1 MSKFKQSIRKFF
13 FPPATATRWV
23 KILPYALLGVL
34 TLIVLVG
41 SSFGWEYTNSISFCG
56 TTCHTMPPQYTTYL
70 KSPHANVTC
79 TECHIGRAFIGSQIL
94 RKAQDVREIIAM
106 TFATYEYPLFA
117 TRLRPAIDT
126 CEKCHLPEKFSSDSL
141 VVNAHYSN
149 DQENSEES
157 TYLILKTGGG
167 TAREGL
173 GLGIH
178 WHISNKVEYYS
189 PDFLSQ
195 TIPYIRVY
203 NDDGTTT
210 EYTDIEAGFNPES
223 IDEGELKQIDC
234 VTCHNRVSHQ
244 FLSPTQAMD
253 SYLQRGLIDAAIPN
267 IHSKGVEVL
276 SVKYA
281 TYEDA
286 KDAIAGLETFYQDTY
301 PKEFSENSQAITEA
315 ISKIQEIYI
324 ENVFLDQKTNWE
336 THPDN
341 LGHINSPG
349 CFRCH
354 DGKHLSEDQEAIRLE
369 CNLCHSI
376 PVVANS
382 QDFVTNIEISRS
394 PEPESHLN
402 SNWIN
407 LHRSFFDYTCENCHT
422 ISDAGGTSNT
432 SFCSNS
438 ACHGSTFTFAGF
450 DAPGLRDI
458 MAALLPT
465 PAPLATPAPVI
476 GKPTYDANIQVLFSE
491 RCTVCHK
498 SDNPSSGL
506 DLSTYAGT
514 MKGGVEPV
522 ITVNDSAASKLVQVQ
537 SKKHFANM
545 SPEGLDL
552 IIEWIDSGALEK

>member
-1 MSKFKQSIRKFF
+1 MRKFKQRIRNFF
-13 FPPATATRWV
+13 FPPVSATHWV
-23 KILPYALLGVL
+23 KILPYVVLGVL
-34 TLIVLVG
+34 TLVVVIG
-41 SSFGWEYTNSISFCG
+41 SSYGWEYTNSDTFCG
-56 TTCHTMPPQYTTYL
+56 PTCHTMPPQYATYI

-79 TECHIGRAFIGSQIL
+79 SECHIGRAFIASQIL
-94 RKAQDVREIIAM
+94 RKAQDVREIVAM
-106 TFATYEYPLFA
+106 TFATYEYPIFA
-117 TRLRPAIDT
+117 TRLRPAIET
-126 CEKCHLPEKFSSDSL
+126 CEKCHLPEKFSNDSL
-141 VVNAHYSN
+141 VVNAHYAS

-189 PDFLSQ
+189 TDELSQ
-195 TIPYIRVY
+195 TIPYIRVH
-203 NDDGTTT
+203 NDDGTIT
-210 EYTDIEAGFNPES
+210 EYTDFESGFNPASLDES
-223 IDEGELKQIDC
+223 ELKQIDC

-253 SYLQRGLIDAAIPN
+253 SYLQRGLIEATIPE
-267 IHSKGVEVL
+267 IHTKGVEVL
-276 SVKYA
+276 SVKYS

-286 KDAIAGLETFYQDTY
+286 NDAIGSLETFYKDTY
-301 PKEFSENSQAITEA
+301 PNEFSENGEAISEA
-315 ISKIQEIYI
+315 ISKIQEIYT
-324 ENVFLDQKTNWE
+324 ENVFLDQKTDWE

-341 LGHINSPG
+341 LGHIDSPG

-354 DGKHLSEDQEAIRLE
+354 DGKHLNDNLEAIRLE

-376 PVVANS
+376 PIVADQ

-407 LHRSFFDYTCENCHT
+407 LHRKFYDFTCENCHT

-438 ACHGSTFTFAGF
+438 ACHGSVYTYAGF
-450 DAPGLRDI
+450 DAPGLHEI
-458 MAALLPT
+458 LKSQFP
-465 PAPLATPAPVI
+465 TPAPVI
-476 GKPTYDANIQVLFSE
+476 TPAPVVGNPTYDANIQALFIE

-498 SDNPSSGL
+498 SENPTAGL
-506 DLSTYAGT
+506 DLSTYTGT
-514 MKGGVEPV
+514 MKGGKEPV
-522 ITVNDSAASKLVQVQ
+522 IILNNSAASKLVQVQ
-537 SKKHFANM
+537 SKKHFANL
-545 SPEGLDL
+545 SPEGLNL
-552 IIEWIDSGALEK
+552 IIEWINSGAHEK

>member
-1 MSKFKQSIRKFF
+1 MNKFKQSIKNFF
-13 FPPATATRWV
+13 FPPVTTSRWV
-23 KILPYALLGVL
+23 KILPYAILGGL
-34 TLIVLVG
+34 TLVVLIM

-56 TTCHTMPPQYTTYL
+56 TTCHTMPPQYNTYL

-117 TRLRPAIDT
+117 TRLRPATDT
-126 CEKCHLPEKFSSDSL
+126 CEKCHLPEKFSNDSL
-141 VVNAHYSN
+141 VVNAHYAS
-149 DQENSEES
+149 DEENSEES

-167 TAREGL
+167 SSREGL

-189 PDFLSQ
+189 TDNLSQ
-195 TIPYIRVY
+195 NIPYIRVY

-210 EYTDIEAGFNPES
+210 EYSDIEADFDPES
-223 IDEGELKQIDC
+223 IADGELKQVDC

-253 SYLQRGLIDAAIPN
+253 SYLQRNLIDATIPN
-267 IHSKGVEVL
+267 IHAKGVEVL
-276 SVKYA
+276 SVKYS

-286 KDAIAGLETFYQDTY
+286 KDAIGSLLTFYQDTY
-301 PKEFSENSQAITEA
+301 PIEFSENAEAITEA
-315 ISKIQEIYI
+315 ISKIQEIYT
-324 ENVFLDQKTNWE
+324 ENVFLDQKTDWE

-341 LGHINSPG
+341 LGHVDSPG

-376 PVVANS
+376 PVVADP

-422 ISDAGGTSNT
+422 VGNAGGTTNT

-450 DAPGLRDI
+450 DAPGLREI
-458 MAALLPT
+458 MEAQLPT
-465 PAPLATPAPVI
+465 PAPVMTPAPVI
-476 GKPTYDANIQVLFSE
+476 GKPTYDANIQTLFSE
-491 RCTVCHK
+491 RCTICHN
-498 SDNPSSGL
+498 SDNPSAGL
-506 DLSTYAGT
+506 DLSSYIGT
-514 MKGGVEPV
+514 MKGGTELV
-522 ITVNDSAASKLVQVQ
+522 ITINDSADSKLVQVQ
-537 SKKHFANM
+537 SKKHFANL
-545 SPEGLDL
+545 SPDELDL
-552 IIEWIDSGALEK
+552 IIEWINSGALEK